1 MFLEIGVLL
10 LAARGD
16 LSYQSIN
23 QSINLLLY
31 GSSKAKLHSQTNNKK
46 TSFTL

>member
-23 QSINLLLY
+23 QPISQSINQFIVIWQLE
-31 GSSKAKLHSQTNNKK
+31 G
-46 TSFTL
+46 

>member
-23 QSINLLLY
+23 QSINQFIVIWQLE
-31 GSSKAKLHSQTNNKK
+31 G
-46 TSFTL
+46 